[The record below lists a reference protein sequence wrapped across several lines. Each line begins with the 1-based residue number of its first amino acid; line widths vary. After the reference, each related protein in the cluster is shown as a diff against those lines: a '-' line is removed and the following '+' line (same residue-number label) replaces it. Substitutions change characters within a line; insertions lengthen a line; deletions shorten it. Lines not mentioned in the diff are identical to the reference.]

1 METVSKFGERLLKL
15 REEQNET
22 QQQLADAIGI
32 TRQSL
37 SRYETNERTPNIDLI
52 YSVAKH
58 YNVSSD
64 YLLGLTEEPIIEPDI
79 KKACKVTGLSGEAIK
94 KIAQLKTK
102 INLSANCGKGL
113 KVTGTEIMNSLI
125 LDKWFEAFM
134 QRLAMY
140 YIRTRAIVYMVI
152 ENKSISFNIDIVEYE
167 KTLAK
172 LALFEVGQA
181 ANLIAE
187 NFKSP
192 HFEEAVSII
201 DKLKTESEKEV
212 SENAE
217 HNSTQE

>member
-79 KKACKVTGLSGEAIK
+79 KKACKVTGLSGEAIRK
-94 KIAQLKTK
+94 LAQLKNF
-102 INLSANCGKGL
+102 ILPANCGGL
-113 KVTGTEIMNSLI
+113 KVTGNEIINSLV
-125 LDKWFEAFM
+125 LDQWFRAFIE
-134 QRLAMY
+134 RLAIY
-140 YIRTRAIVYMVI
+140 YMRTRVIVYKLD
-152 ENKSISFNIDIVEYE
+152 NKLKFTIDEADYE
-167 KTLAK
+167 RALTK
-172 LALFEVGQA
+172 LALFEVGQV
-181 ANLIAE
+181 ANLIAAD
-187 NFKSP
+187 FKSP
-192 HFEEAVSII
+192 HFDEAAEKIE
-201 DKLKTESEKEV
+201 KLKAEFEKEI

-217 HNSTQE
+217 HNPTQE